1 MDSASEI
8 RRILNEDN
16 LPPKPFTE
24 QNLII
29 GIPSPA
35 DGGVDYNST
44 LPLDS
49 VPGRGYYGSDTVFYK
64 RIPLDAIDHGTPLR
78 TTAALT
84 RTSIIE
90 LLNGTFNL
98 FLIDDDLEEFE
109 IPPLLENQNAQIT
122 IQSKSTSL
130 GFINGMTFT
139 IEYGRAWLD
148 VVVRDRMLSQLNHP
162 DVLDSRLSARMLT
175 WSKDFTSL
183 RDVMF
188 RDVKTGTYTDP
199 TAFIAA
205 CVAMGIPLWGTGP
218 ITDIPTSS
226 DPAANQAFDRAIIQR
241 GINTAE
247 MVGDLYFHY
256 NNLEEI

>member
-29 GIPSPA
+29 GVPSAA
-35 DGGVDYNST
+35 DGGVEYNSS

-49 VPGRGYYGSDTVFYK
+49 VPGRGYYGQDTVFYK
-64 RIPLDAIDHGTPLR
+64 RIPLDTIDHSTPLR
-78 TTAALT
+78 TTATLT
-84 RTSIIE
+84 RESIIE
-90 LLNGTFNL
+90 LLNKTFNL
-98 FLIDDDLEEFE
+98 FLIDDDLEPFE
-109 IPPLLENQNAQIT
+109 IPVVAENSNGIVT
-122 IQSKSTSL
+122 IQSKATSL

-148 VVVRDRMLSQLNHP
+148 VAVKNRVLTELNHP
-162 DVLDSRLSARMLT
+162 DILDYRKSCRMLT
-175 WSKDFTSL
+175 WGIDFTSL
-183 RDVMF
+183 RDSML
-188 RDVKTGTYTDP
+188 RDPKTGTYTD
-199 TAFIAA
+199 TATFQAA
-205 CVAMGIPLWGTGP
+205 CAAMGIPLWTASY
-218 ITDIPTSS
+218 ITDSPTSS
-226 DPAANQAFDRAIIQR
+226 VPGANPVFDRVVIQR
-241 GINTAE
+241 GISTGE